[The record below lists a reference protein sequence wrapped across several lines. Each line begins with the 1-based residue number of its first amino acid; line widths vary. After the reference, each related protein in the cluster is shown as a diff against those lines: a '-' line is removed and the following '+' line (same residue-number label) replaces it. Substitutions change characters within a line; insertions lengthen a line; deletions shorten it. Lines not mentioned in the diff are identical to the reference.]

1 MDNLRATRQ
10 PIGQGGGNKV
20 EGMESDSL
28 WEGEGTSD
36 SLSSEAPTGPTTAVS
51 KSARRMTGK
60 QKASSVKSPGG
71 LSGKPQGASVA
82 SAPAGNLLDLGV
94 HSLMFFI

>member
-51 KSARRMTGK
+51 KSK
-60 QKASSVKSPGG
+60 LH
-71 LSGKPQGASVA
+71 LSNLQVVYLESHRAPQ
-82 SAPAGNLLDLGV
+82 LLQ
-94 HSLMFFI
+94 HRQETYWT